1 MFNCF
6 ALAYSQKQMPHLSYF
21 SMNNLFYY
29 YFVAVLKG
37 ENAQLLTDL
46 LKSPRSDSIGDL
58 SVLLLM
64 VSVSLL
70 ILNAQDI
77 KRCSTGLVKL
87 RLCMDSQVVMS
98 Y

>member
-1 MFNCF
+1 
-6 ALAYSQKQMPHLSYF
+6 
-21 SMNNLFYY
+21 MNNLFCY
-29 YFVAVLKG
+29 YFVGVLKG
-37 ENAQLLTDL
+37 DNAVFISLLTDL

-64 VSVSLL
+64 VNESLL

-77 KRCSTGLVKL
+77 KRRSTSL
-87 RLCMDSQVVMS
+87 